1 MDIWNVLGI
10 ARTTD
15 IRQIKGA
22 YARQARQYHP
32 EDHPEQFRL
41 LQKAYKAALQYA
53 RNGGRTG
60 TAHIQSGDLGREPE
74 AHTQPMDCRTEPEAR
89 MQPADRRPE
98 PESGQSPVV
107 LPRDVPS
114 AASSSAPAGAGTGEE
129 REFDFSGIDAD
140 GEKNSFFVQFHLIVC
155 NPCLINN
162 RIAWNLFLNR
172 PKCQKLFQEPAF
184 REEFVRTLCGLH
196 GFRRDTLLLFEQ
208 YLKQFHQEQEGQRGR
223 RRETDLPCFLK
234 MKWLQTRMAAFD
246 SERFKGKEGMAFQN
260 MVMARFRRQ
269 ERMIDLGRR
278 RDVEDYM
285 QVYFAF
291 AASNEEKLYR
301 LYRKRKYAR
310 LRSVVLCLL
319 ILSLS
324 FTAILGGGL
333 LQGRAARRAE
343 EAYRE
348 EIRSQQEKQA
358 PAIRT
363 RAEKEIDRILEKY

>member
-1 MDIWNVLGI
+1 
-10 ARTTD
+10 
-15 IRQIKGA
+15 
-22 YARQARQYHP
+22 
-32 EDHPEQFRL
+32 
-41 LQKAYKAALQYA
+41 
-53 RNGGRTG
+53 
-60 TAHIQSGDLGREPE
+60 
-74 AHTQPMDCRTEPEAR
+74 
-89 MQPADRRPE
+89 
-98 PESGQSPVV
+98 
-107 LPRDVPS
+107 
-114 AASSSAPAGAGTGEE
+114 
-129 REFDFSGIDAD
+129 
-140 GEKNSFFVQFHLIVC
+140 
-155 NPCLINN
+155 
-162 RIAWNLFLNR
+162 
-172 PKCQKLFQEPAF
+172 
-184 REEFVRTLCGLH
+184 
-196 GFRRDTLLLFEQ
+196 
-208 YLKQFHQEQEGQRGR
+208 
-223 RRETDLPCFLK
+223 
-234 MKWLQTRMAAFD
+234 
-246 SERFKGKEGMAFQN
+246 MAFQN